1 MNSVVWDDCG
11 HSFLFKNNYRKM
23 CVFCSFFLK
32 YGKMHFCIT
41 SQLTSWKSYK
51 VIIYRLH
58 LCSRG
63 TDRRKFKSQNVF
75 FRFSFELDSEDCKK
89 NPNKN
94 KNKKN
99 PHQLPDT
106 FGQHYCGMY
115 TVVMTNN
122 DVEGWHYTIKKTP
135 NKFRKLASFFSR

>member
-1 MNSVVWDDCG
+1 MNSFVWDDCG

-89 NPNKN
+89 KPKQ
-94 KNKKN
+94 KQKQKKPPPTSWYIWATLLWN
-99 PHQLPDT
+99 VHRCDDQ
-106 FGQHYCGMY
+106 QRCRGMAL
-115 TVVMTNN
+115 
-122 DVEGWHYTIKKTP
+122 HHKKTP
-135 NKFRKLASFFSR
+135 KQI